1 MGLTP
6 QFAAFLPRFRIPSRM
21 GLHSQKRVLGYC
33 QFFVS
38 LMFRLRRRDNGGPKF
53 PFLPAHLPEGNF
65 GANGA
70 CGAGGTQWL
79 QPDS

>member
-1 MGLTP
+1 M
-6 QFAAFLPRFRIPSRM
+6 S
-21 GLHSQKRVLGYC
+21 
-33 QFFVS
+33 
-38 LMFRLRRRDNGGPKF
+38 RLRRRDNGGPKF
-53 PFLPAHLPEGNF
+53 PFLPAHSPEGNF